1 MSDFYHSGI
10 VESRVFAAED
20 VTEGIADEVGGTNHH
35 VGGMMGMTVNPC
47 SDATVSY
54 VVAEFGGV
62 GSVLNDT
69 LHHQL

>member
-1 MSDFYHSGI
+1 MSYFYHSGI

-20 VTEGIADEVGGTNHH
+20 VTEGIADEVSVGNHH

-47 SDATVSY
+47 CDSTISY

-62 GSVLNDT
+62 GSV
-69 LHHQL
+69 